1 MKRALILVDLQ
12 NDFLP
17 GGALAVHEGDAVVPI
32 VNQLLARFE
41 VVAATQDWHPREHVS
56 FAANHPGRQPGET
69 VLLYNQPQTLW
80 PVHCVQGTKGAEL
93 SAQLDRQ
100 HIDRIFYKGAD
111 PLIDSYSGFF
121 DNGHVRSTGLAE
133 WLRDQQVTEVYI
145 AGLATDYCVRY
156 TALDARK
163 EGFSTWLIADA
174 CRGVNLHPGDVDR
187 AIDEMRRAGVRI
199 VTSRDVLCS
208 N

>member
-56 FAANHPGRQPGET
+56 FAANHLGRQPGET

-100 HIDRIFYKGAD
+100 QIDRIFYKGAD